1 MSQQELLIR
10 VAQTLDE
17 LGIEYMV
24 TGSVASSLQGE
35 PRSTHD
41 LDVVV
46 AIQESAAATL
56 VRAFPSPRFYLDEE
70 SIIEAIDAHSMFNLI
85 DTTTGDKVDFWLL
98 TDDPFDTSRF
108 PRRYS
113 EEVFGARISFSRPED
128 TILMKLRWS
137 ILSGGSEKQ
146 FIDALGVY
154 EVQFKNLDL
163 NYLRTW
169 AGKLDMMPLL
179 RRLEGEA
186 DVL

>member
-1 MSQQELLIR
+1 
-10 VAQTLDE
+10 
-17 LGIEYMV
+17 
-24 TGSVASSLQGE
+24 
-35 PRSTHD
+35 
-41 LDVVV
+41 
-46 AIQESAAATL
+46 
-56 VRAFPSPRFYLDEE
+56 
-70 SIIEAIDAHSMFNLI
+70 
-85 DTTTGDKVDFWLL
+85 
-98 TDDPFDTSRF
+98 
-108 PRRYS
+108 
-113 EEVFGARISFSRPED
+113 
-128 TILMKLRWS
+128 MKLRWS